1 MKGSCRRI
9 IVITPACGAGYLGAI
24 PSGSTKN
31 EKENN
36 LTPSL
41 PKGFKDRWGKE
52 LALKKKI
59 LKIIEANFTNMDFYH
74 WKLLQWKSVKI

>member
-31 EKENN
+31 EKKKFNS
-36 LTPSL
+36 SL
-41 PKGFKDRWGKE
+41 PKDLKTDGEE
-52 LALKKKI
+52 LI
-59 LKIIEANFTNMDFYH
+59 
-74 WKLLQWKSVKI
+74 